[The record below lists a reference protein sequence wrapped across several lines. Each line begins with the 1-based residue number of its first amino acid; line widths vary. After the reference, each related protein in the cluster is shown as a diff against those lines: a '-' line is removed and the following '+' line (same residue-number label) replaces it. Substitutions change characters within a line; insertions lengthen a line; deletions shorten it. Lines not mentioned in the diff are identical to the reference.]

1 MYYDRKGETDRW
13 AAAGDLSGDPA
24 DPDLRQRFRVS
35 AGVPAGPGEHPG
47 HRFRLLAADCR
58 SPEAADGG
66 NRTIAYEL
74 SQNSELIRF
83 GRYAD
88 GFQGETPSRLLE
100 LQNNLPNYSVSNKF
114 IRDYF
119 VLYPES
125 GIVLNNRVA
134 YDYEDFFRSY
144 IGYSGIGTE

>member
-1 MYYDRKGETDRW
+1 MTEKVKRTVG
-13 AAAGDLSGDPA
+13 
-24 DPDLRQRFRVS
+24 
-35 AGVPAGPGEHPG
+35 
-47 HRFRLLAADCR
+47 RLLATYLVILLIPICASVFVFQPVYRQVQENTRDTVSGSLQQTAGALKQR
-58 SPEAADGG
+58 MEEIE
-66 NRTIAYEL
+66 TIAYEL

-83 GRYAD
+83 GQYAD

>member
-1 MYYDRKGETDRW
+1 MTEKVKRTVG
-13 AAAGDLSGDPA
+13 
-24 DPDLRQRFRVS
+24 
-35 AGVPAGPGEHPG
+35 
-47 HRFRLLAADCR
+47 RLLATYLVILLIPICASVFVFQPVYRQVQENTRDTV
-58 SPEAADGG
+58 SGSLQQTAGAH
-66 NRTIAYEL
+66 EL

-83 GRYAD
+83 GQYAD

>member
-1 MYYDRKGETDRW
+1 MTEKVKRTVG
-13 AAAGDLSGDPA
+13 
-24 DPDLRQRFRVS
+24 
-35 AGVPAGPGEHPG
+35 
-47 HRFRLLAADCR
+47 RLLATYLVILLIPICASVFVFQPVYRQVQENTRDTVSGSLQQTAGALKQR
-58 SPEAADGG
+58 MEEIE
-66 NRTIAYEL
+66 TIAYKL